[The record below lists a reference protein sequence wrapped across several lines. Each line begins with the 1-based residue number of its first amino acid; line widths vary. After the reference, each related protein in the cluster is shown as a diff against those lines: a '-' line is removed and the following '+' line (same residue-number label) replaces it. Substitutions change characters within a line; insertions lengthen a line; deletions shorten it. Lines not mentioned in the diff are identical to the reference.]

1 VTLAAETRMFRAVIR
16 AARKEG
22 VPFVEIQAVDGK
34 IVRIPLA
41 PDMPHDDRLADGGEI
56 VL

>member
-1 VTLAAETRMFRAVIR
+1 MTLAAETRMYRAAIR

-22 VPFVEIQAVDGK
+22 LPVVEIQHVDGK
-34 IVRIPLA
+34 IVRIPLV
-41 PDMPHDDRLADGGEI
+41 PDTPPDKEVAEGREI